1 MTERE
6 ESGREQAA
14 PEFGMPTA
22 GRKPS
27 ADDAYGLPAAA
38 EEPTFDLRSGAAEVA
53 GTAGYDGEPTE
64 LLEPEPERGRVG
76 AADGV
81 PESAEAES
89 EPEVAAAPRQGEPE
103 MSDTSPDVS
112 TRDTPEPANEESDL
126 DRGPAAAKAKPGL
139 KRPAPAG
146 TLIWVLLA
154 LLGFTLVVQL
164 RSNDADSGLSTARQ
178 EDLVRILSDLEAR
191 DSRLNT
197 DIEALERSKQQL
209 TSGVA
214 GRETALEEAGKRSQ
228 ELGLLAGTIAGRG
241 PGLEITLTKVEASD
255 VLNTVQEL
263 RGAGGEVMQINS
275 GTGASVRIVAST
287 YFIDA
292 SGGGIIADGEHLTGP
307 FRLLVIG
314 PPGTMSTALQIPG
327 GVVASVKSGGGSVT
341 MDSRSMVEVTAVRK
355 ATALQYARP
364 VS

>member
-1 MTERE
+1 
-6 ESGREQAA
+6 
-14 PEFGMPTA
+14 
-22 GRKPS
+22 
-27 ADDAYGLPAAA
+27 
-38 EEPTFDLRSGAAEVA
+38 
-53 GTAGYDGEPTE
+53 
-64 LLEPEPERGRVG
+64 
-76 AADGV
+76 
-81 PESAEAES
+81 
-89 EPEVAAAPRQGEPE
+89 

>member
-6 ESGREQAA
+6 ENGRDLAA
-14 PEFGMPTA
+14 PDLGLPTA
-22 GRKPS
+22 GRKP
-27 ADDAYGLPAAA
+27 PA
-38 EEPTFDLRSGAAEVA
+38 V
-53 GTAGYDGEPTE
+53 GEAP
-64 LLEPEPERGRVG
+64 
-76 AADGV
+76 AV
-81 PESAEAES
+81 PESEEADPVADSAPEAE
-89 EPEVAAAPRQGEPE
+89 AAPREGESE
-103 MSDTSPDVS
+103 ISDTSPDES
-112 TRDTPEPANEESDL
+112 TGDTPEPPAEESDL
-126 DRGPAAAKAKPGL
+126 DREEAAPARPRL

-214 GRETALEEAGKRSQ
+214 GREAALEEASRRSQ

-241 PGLEITLTKVEASD
+241 PGLEITLTKVKASD

-275 GTGASVRIVAST
+275 GTGASVRIVASS
-287 YFIDA
+287 YFVDA
-292 SGGGIIADGEHLTGP
+292 AGGGIIADGERLTGP

-327 GVVASVKSGGGSVT
+327 GVVASVKSDGGSVT

-355 ATALQYARP
+355 ASALQYARP